1 VNNFAITLENKIAEF
16 GSLCV
21 GIDPSESELN
31 NWGLEDSAHGAKEYS
46 LRCIDAV
53 DGRIGIIKPQVAFFE
68 RFGSSGFIALEEVLQ
83 AARDLD
89 LFVIADAKRSDI
101 GSTMLGYSQ
110 AWFGDDSPLRV
121 NALTVSPYLGA
132 DSTAE
137 MLEHARDVAG
147 GIFLLAATSNK
158 DAGQL
163 QRAVVDGQTVAA
175 RVLAQAQANGLGDCG
190 VVIGATQDFDSFGLG
205 AVTKT
210 DVGVPILAPGF
221 GAQGAQLSELKKLFG
236 ESSHR
241 VIPNLSRALT
251 GAGPNAMAGLID
263 KARLEL

>member
-16 GSLCV
+16 GSICV
-21 GIDPSESELN
+21 GIDPSETELN
-31 NWGLEDSAHGAKEYS
+31 NWGLDDTAHGAKEYS
-46 LRCIDAV
+46 LRCIDAA

-89 LFVIADAKRSDI
+89 LLVIADAKRSDI

-121 NALTVSPYLGA
+121 NALTVSPYLGPG
-132 DSTAE
+132 SPVE

-158 DAGQL
+158 DAGHL
-163 QRAVVDGQTVAA
+163 QRAVIDGQTVAA
-175 RVLAQAQANGLGDCG
+175 RVVEQAQTQGLGDCG
-190 VVIGATQDFDSFGLG
+190 VVIGATQDLDLFGLG
-205 AVTKT
+205 AITKT
-210 DVGVPILAPGF
+210 DAGVPILAPGF
-221 GAQGAQLSELKKLFG
+221 GEQGAKLSELKKLFG
-236 ESSHR
+236 ASAHR

-251 GAGPNAMAGLID
+251 SAGPNAMAGLID

>member
-1 VNNFAITLENKIAEF
+1 VNNFAVTLENKVAEF

-21 GIDPSESELN
+21 GIDPSETELN
-31 NWGLEDSAHGAKEYS
+31 NWGLEDTAHGAKEYS
-46 LRCIDAV
+46 LRCIDAA

-89 LFVIADAKRSDI
+89 LLVIADAKRSDI

-121 NALTVSPYLGA
+121 NALTVSTYLGP
-132 DSTAE
+132 DSTVE

-158 DAGQL
+158 DAGHL
-163 QRAVVDGQTVAA
+163 QRAVIDGRTVAA
-175 RVLAQAQANGLGDCG
+175 KVLEQAQSQGLGDCG
-190 VVIGATQDFDSFGLG
+190 IVIGATQDLELFGLG
-205 AVTKT
+205 SIAKT
-210 DVGVPILAPGF
+210 DGGVPILAPGF
-221 GAQGAQLSELKKLFG
+221 GAQGAKLSDLKKLFG
-236 ESSHR
+236 ASAHR

-251 GAGPNAMAGLID
+251 SAGPKAMAGLID